1 MEERKCKSCGDPLRD
16 IGFGKYICDYC
27 GSMFENHYNDIR
39 FLEVLREPAE
49 RIAAQCTIPYYM
61 RENLNPDELTSYSLS
76 ELARSLADGLKG
88 FMKVIVSED
97 PSRMATIVRGEV
109 RVIPPDHQF

>member
-1 MEERKCKSCGDPLRD
+1 MTERKCKSCGAPLRD

-27 GSMFENHYNDIR
+27 GSLFEDHYNDIR
-39 FLEVLREPAE
+39 FIEVLREPAE

-61 RENLNPDELTSYSLS
+61 RQNMNPDELTNYSLS

-109 RVIPPDHQF
+109 RVIPPDHRF